1 MDNVMKMHNIFVEY
15 VAKNRNMSIDKVK
28 ELATGRVYVGDD
40 ALKLGLI
47 DQIGGMN
54 EVKDW
59 LSDKIGED
67 VNSCTVGE

>member
-1 MDNVMKMHNIFVEY
+1 MKMHNIFVEY